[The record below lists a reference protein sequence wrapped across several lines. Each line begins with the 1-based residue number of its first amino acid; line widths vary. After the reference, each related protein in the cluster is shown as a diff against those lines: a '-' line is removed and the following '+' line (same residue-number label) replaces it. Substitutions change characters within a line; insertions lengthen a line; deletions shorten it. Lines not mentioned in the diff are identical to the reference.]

1 MLPEHEEAMRVD
13 FAERAALDRQLDE
26 RDMDAATVERVCDR
40 IDAIDDRWDT
50 GPHAKQ
56 WRFLGDAYAEWDQ
69 RPVAMREHLERLRR
83 QHAAGHDIGMSE
95 VEYRSVEQAG
105 ALIDPQ
111 LTQQQHQQRPQRSR

>member
-13 FAERAALDRQLDE
+13 FAKRAALDRQLDE

-40 IDAIDDRWDT
+40 IDAIDDRWET

-56 WRFLGDAYAEWDQ
+56 WAFLGDSYAEWDQ
-69 RPVAMREHLERLRR
+69 RPVAMREHLERLRHQR
-83 QHAAGHDIGMSE
+83 AAGHDTGLSD

-111 LTQQQHQQRPQRSR
+111 LTQPHDRQRPERSR